1 VPWNSEDCPEC
12 KKLGDAYEA
21 ATVAWFRLQGN
32 LRIAQFSHD
41 EESTRRAAAELE
53 RMTQK
58 RDELRAEL
66 TRHQEMAHPGNGV
79 RASGR

>member
-1 VPWNSEDCPEC
+1 MPWNPDDCPEC

-41 EESTRRAAAELE
+41 EESTSRAAEELD
-53 RMTQK
+53 RMTRK
-58 RDELRAEL
+58 RDELRDAL
-66 TRHQEMAHPGNGV
+66 TRHQENAHPGNGV
-79 RASGR
+79 RASGV